1 MTDHMNVDEADD
13 ASLPTSALITLKKKS
28 KKFFHFQ
35 QIAKHFEIPE
45 AVAAQHLGISK
56 TQLKKLCREHD
67 IPRWPYRRVCSI
79 CHHTNYS

>member
-1 MTDHMNVDEADD
+1 
-13 ASLPTSALITLKKKS
+13 
-28 KKFFHFQ
+28 
-35 QIAKHFEIPE
+35 
-45 AVAAQHLGISK
+45 LGISK